1 MLISGNFGHQK
12 GVKQYSKIKRNKS
25 VMKAIHRSTNL
36 LQGNN
41 LETRKSGV
49 RLVKGANSP
58 EEDLQA
64 PGLFDQ

>member
-1 MLISGNFGHQK
+1 
-12 GVKQYSKIKRNKS
+12 
-25 VMKAIHRSTNL
+25 MKATHGSTNL